1 MPVQP
6 PIGPPAGDNTPRPQG
21 PDENKSESVNQNT
34 DKSVPSPATPSHS
47 ESGEQVQP
55 VADRV
60 EISEEAR
67 TRAQDEEA
75 RRNRELAFAQKALLG
90 IPPLDEEKVA
100 ELQDRIRDRYYQKP
114 EVIQDVAEKV
124 TRDLTG

>member
-1 MPVQP
+1 MPIQ
-6 PIGPPAGDNTPRPQG
+6 PPAGPQG
-21 PDENKSESVNQNT
+21 PNNASQPNRTNQNESDSVQNNT
-34 DKSVPSPATPSHS
+34 DKSVPSPASPSQG

-60 EISEEAR
+60 EISKEAR

-90 IPPLDEEKVA
+90 IPPLDEAKVQ
-100 ELQDRIRDRYYQKP
+100 ELQERIRDRYYSQP
-114 EVIQDVAEKV
+114 DVTRSVAEEIA
-124 TRDLTG
+124 RDI

>member
-1 MPVQP
+1 MPIQ
-6 PIGPPAGDNTPRPQG
+6 PPAGHGQGNTPRPHG
-21 PDENKSESVNQNT
+21 PDSNESKSVDQNS
-34 DKSVPSPATPSHS
+34 DNSVPSPASPARS

-60 EISEEAR
+60 EISREAR

-90 IPPLDEEKVA
+90 IPPLDEEKIA
-100 ELQDRIRDRYYQKP
+100 ELQDRIRERYYQKP
-114 EVIQDVAEKV
+114 EVIRDVAEKV
-124 TRDLTG
+124 ARDLEG